1 MLYSDDIK
9 EEKDPKFEQ
18 LTNVFDRVQKAIHQQ
33 HRTLDYLVKK
43 VNKLIER
50 KGRKQHRSRP
60 APSRDKEKESRQ
72 SAQ

>member
-18 LTNVFDRVQKAIHQQ
+18 LSNVFDRVQKAIHQQ
-33 HRTLDYLVKK
+33 HRTLDFLVKK

-50 KGRKQHRSRP
+50 KGRK
-60 APSRDKEKESRQ
+60 
-72 SAQ
+72 